1 MASTGATAP
10 GNSDAINEIAVEKK
24 NFGWAALAVVSG
36 IAWYSCTSDN
46 LDNPR
51 RGTINVSVDESFMPL
66 VKSLTH
72 AYEGIYPDAHFN
84 VAYVP
89 EQKAVLSLLQDSSR
103 LAFTSRV
110 LSQNERDIIKQQ
122 EGRLTEQKI
131 AIDGIALITGKANQ
145 DSLITIKDLE
155 GIFSGQIKDWS
166 QLKRGSQSGPITLVF
181 DNANSSNLD
190 FMLKQFGVKDVT
202 KLPIY
207 TAESNEN
214 VIKHVRENRSS
225 IGFIGVSWISDGDAT
240 LTAKLS
246 KNIRVMG
253 VSGKE
258 NPNTIQD
265 YGQPFQR
272 DLRKG
277 NYPLARF
284 IYIISREGYSGLG
297 GGLMTYIARDVGGLV
312 IEKMGLVPIIPYP
325 RNIEVQTK
333 QNF

>member
-1 MASTGATAP
+1 MKIKKLFWVSLVVASGL
-10 GNSDAINEIAVEKK
+10 V
-24 NFGWAALAVVSG
+24 
-36 IAWYSCTSDN
+36 WYGCTSGN

-51 RGTINVSVDESFMPL
+51 QGTINVSVDESFRPL

-84 VAYVP
+84 VSYLP
-89 EQKAVLSLLQDSSR
+89 EQEAVISLLRDSSR
-103 LAFTSRV
+103 LAFTSRE
-110 LSQNERDIIKQQ
+110 LNENEREVIKQQ
-122 EGRLTEQKI
+122 DGKLTEQKI

-145 DSLITIKDLE
+145 DSLITIKELE
-155 GIFSGQIKDWS
+155 GIFSGRIKDWS
-166 QLKRGSQSGPITLVF
+166 QLKGSSQTGPITLVF
-181 DNANSSNLD
+181 DHANSSNLD
-190 FMLKQFGVKDVT
+190 YMLKRFGVQDVT

-214 VIKHVRENRSS
+214 VIKHVRDNRSS

-240 LTAKLS
+240 LTSELS
-246 KNIRVMG
+246 KNMRVMG
-253 VSGKE
+253 VSDKE
-258 NPNTIQD
+258 NPTSIQD

-312 IEKMGLVPIIPYP
+312 IEKMGLVPTIPYP
-325 RNIEVQTK
+325 RDVEMQTK

>member
-1 MASTGATAP
+1 MMAVKMKHFMWAGCVA
-10 GNSDAINEIAVEKK
+10 AVS
-24 NFGWAALAVVSG
+24 V
-36 IAWYSCTSDN
+36 WYGCTSGN

-51 RGTINVSVDESFMPL
+51 QGTINISVDESFRPL

-84 VAYVP
+84 IAYQP
-89 EQKAVLSLLQDSSR
+89 EQEAILALLRDSSR
-103 LAFTSRV
+103 LAFTSRQ
-110 LSQNERDIIKQQ
+110 LNEKEREIIKQQ
-122 EGRLTEQKI
+122 DGRLTEQKI
-131 AIDGIALITGKANQ
+131 AIDGIALITGRANQ
-145 DSLITIKDLE
+145 DSLITVPELE
-155 GIFSGQIKDWS
+155 GIFSGKIKDWS
-166 QLKRGSQSGPITLVF
+166 QLKGSRQSGPITLVF
-181 DNANSSNLD
+181 DHANSSNLNYL
-190 FMLKQFGVKDVT
+190 LKRFDAQDVT

-214 VIKHVRENRSS
+214 VIRHVRENRSS

-240 LTAKLS
+240 LTYDLS
-246 KNIRVMG
+246 ENIRVMG
-253 VSGKE
+253 VSEKE
-258 NPNTIQD
+258 NPSSIQD

-277 NYPLARF
+277 KYPLARF

-312 IEKMGLVPIIPYP
+312 IEKMGLVPTIPYP
-325 RNIEVQTK
+325 RDVEVQTK

>member
-1 MASTGATAP
+1 MIDT
-10 GNSDAINEIAVEKK
+10 IAVKIRNLLWK
-24 NFGWAALAVVSG
+24 FCMIVGGVIG
-36 IAWYSCTSDN
+36 YSCSSGN

-51 RGTINVSVDESFMPL
+51 QGEINVSADESFQPL
-66 VKSLTH
+66 VNSLTH
-72 AYEGIYPDAHFN
+72 AYEGIYPEAHFN
-84 VAYVP
+84 VTYVP

-103 LAFTSRV
+103 LAFTSREMN
-110 LSQNERDIIKQQ
+110 QKERDIIKQQ
-122 EGRLTEQKI
+122 SGKLTEQKI

-145 DSLITIKDLE
+145 DSLITIKELE
-155 GIFSGQIKDWS
+155 GIFSGRIKDWS
-166 QLKRGSQSGPITLVF
+166 QLKGNSNQSGPITLVF
-181 DNANSSNLD
+181 DNANSSNLE
-190 FMLKQFGVKDVT
+190 FMLKRFGVRDVT

-240 LTAKLS
+240 LTAELS
-246 KNIRVMG
+246 RDIRVMG
-253 VSGKE
+253 VSEKE
-258 NPNTIQD
+258 NPTSVQD

-284 IYIISREGYSGLG
+284 IYIISREGFSGLG

-325 RNIEVQTK
+325 RNVEVQTK
-333 QNF
+333 QKF

>member
-1 MASTGATAP
+1 MKT
-10 GNSDAINEIAVEKK
+10 K
-24 NFGWAALAVVSG
+24 NFWGVACAAATGLF
-36 IAWYSCTSDN
+36 WYSCTSSN

-51 RGTINVSVDESFMPL
+51 QGTINVSVDESFMPL

-84 VAYVP
+84 VAYLP
-89 EQKAVLSLLQDSSR
+89 EQEAVLSLLRDSSR
-103 LAFTSRV
+103 LAFTSRA
-110 LSQNERDIIKQQ
+110 LSQNERDIIRQQ
-122 EGRLTEQKI
+122 DGKLTEQKI

-145 DSLITIKDLE
+145 DSLITIKELE

-166 QLKRGSQSGPITLVF
+166 QLKGSSQSGPITLVF
-181 DNANSSNLD
+181 DHANASNLN
-190 FMLKQFGVKDVT
+190 FMIKRFGVQDVT

-240 LTAKLS
+240 LTSKLS
-246 KNIRVMG
+246 KNMRVMG
-253 VSGKE
+253 VSENE
-258 NPNTIQD
+258 NPTSIED

-277 NYPLARF
+277 TYPLARF

-312 IEKMGLVPIIPYP
+312 IEKMGLVPTIPYP
-325 RNIEVQTK
+325 RDIEVQTK

>member
-1 MASTGATAP
+1 MV
-10 GNSDAINEIAVEKK
+10 AV
-24 NFGWAALAVVSG
+24 G
-36 IAWYSCTSDN
+36 IIGYGCSSSN

-51 RGTINVSVDESFMPL
+51 QGEINISADESFRPL
-66 VKSLTH
+66 VSSLTH

-84 VAYVP
+84 VTYVP
-89 EQKAVLSLLQDSSR
+89 EQEAVLSLLQDSSR
-103 LAFTSRV
+103 LAFTSRA
-110 LSQNERDIIKQQ
+110 LSQNEREIIKQQ
-122 EGRLTEQKI
+122 DGKLTEQKI

-145 DSLITIKDLE
+145 DSLITIKELE
-155 GIFSGQIKDWS
+155 GIFSGRIKDWS
-166 QLKRGSQSGPITLVF
+166 QLKGSSQSGPITLVF
-181 DNANSSNLD
+181 DNANSSNLE
-190 FMLKQFGVKDVT
+190 FMLKRFGVQDVT

-240 LTAKLS
+240 LTAELS

-253 VSGKE
+253 VSEKE
-258 NPNTIQD
+258 NPTSIKD

-284 IYIISREGYSGLG
+284 IYILSREGYSGLG

-312 IEKMGLVPIIPYP
+312 IEKMGLVPTIPYP
-325 RNIEVQTK
+325 RDVEVQTK